1 MYKLCMQKWIRSYF
15 NNLTP
20 KQRRNVRQRMRET
33 ENKRD
38 KNQCNRES
46 EQCIV
51 FCSVLSLYFFV
62 SSKGFVYVFVI
73 TCLCMR
79 VRKCQLLNCFV
90 SIQIQKHFKQM
101 SNNNKILSIVFNL
114 FPWRVFDR
122 QKEREREIKY
132 VVPALKLQLHTFITI
147 SSLFV
152 AEREETD
159 LCILHILTM
168 GINRIDL

>member
-51 FCSVLSLYFFV
+51 FCSVLCCHCISLYLPKAL
-62 SSKGFVYVFVI
+62 SMCLWLRVFVCAYVNVNCSTASFLYKYKSI
-73 TCLCMR
+73 LNKWATTTKSFRSYSICFLG
-79 VRKCQLLNCFV
+79 VSLTDRK
-90 SIQIQKHFKQM
+90 
-101 SNNNKILSIVFNL
+101 
-114 FPWRVFDR
+114 
-122 QKEREREIKY
+122 REREK
-132 VVPALKLQLHTFITI
+132 
-147 SSLFV
+147 
-152 AEREETD
+152 
-159 LCILHILTM
+159 
-168 GINRIDL
+168 